1 MQFHRRQVK
10 FKTDSNIH
18 KINLF
23 TVSLKVIFNF
33 FGGIFLHLLDV
44 LFTSK
49 ITMHGI
55 HLVKVENYVR
65 YNDSIFFQILFLL
78 LKGVTTITKLL
89 MRHRTK
95 QDNCGFKIRS
105 VFDIFF

>member
-1 MQFHRRQVK
+1 MS
-10 FKTDSNIH
+10 D
-18 KINLF
+18 
-23 TVSLKVIFNF
+23 
-33 FGGIFLHLLDV
+33 
-44 LFTSK
+44 
-49 ITMHGI
+49 
-55 HLVKVENYVR
+55 
-65 YNDSIFFQILFLL
+65 NDSIFFQILFLL

>member
-1 MQFHRRQVK
+1 
-10 FKTDSNIH
+10 
-18 KINLF
+18 
-23 TVSLKVIFNF
+23 
-33 FGGIFLHLLDV
+33 
-44 LFTSK
+44 
-49 ITMHGI
+49 MHGI